1 MNRAATI
8 ALTILATG
16 AVLFVLLTERWRS
29 STERTVQPGTPL
41 FRFEP
46 EEIVS
51 FRLRNGDLSMEVEK
65 TPDGWR
71 LTKPLNDAAAP
82 EIVTALFQAALQ
94 SEVLDRI
101 DGSEVPDDK
110 KLASYGV
117 LKSTQQLD
125 FRGDAPPALL
135 IGKTT
140 PDGRRAYVSFK
151 NSKTLYLVSADL
163 LKWLSLDPQ
172 TLRDRRLT
180 THTPASLDR
189 IELRQGRSILVLEQR
204 GDGWHVTKPA
214 QFPADPLVL
223 GEWLQK
229 LMEARLTGINDRP
242 DARLDMEEPAGT
254 LEITLHGPPED
265 PVETLRFSNPDADG
279 TRVVHLQP
287 RAVEGRLAAT
297 SDFSLDLDALRDR
310 SLARLNP
317 DTIDLVRIRR
327 ADGATVQWERVDGRW
342 NVGDE
347 RVNALFN
354 LIVRCRVEPAGGPP
368 QEPTPAYE
376 VSFLSRL
383 SENTPEESAGE
394 KPLLALGFFRSEQGT
409 LIQKSQSGPTETLA
423 AAPEVLDQLRSLA
436 EGRRKSRSSSP

>member
-8 ALTILATG
+8 ALALLAAG
-16 AVLFVLLTERWRS
+16 AVVFVLLTERWRF

-41 FRFEP
+41 FVFDP
-46 EEIVS
+46 GEITS

-65 TPDGWR
+65 TPGGWR

-82 EIVTALFQAALQ
+82 EIVDALFQAALE

-101 DGSEVPDDK
+101 GASEVQDDK

-172 TLRDRRLT
+172 SLRDRRLT
-180 THTPASLDR
+180 THTPASLER

-204 GDGWHVTKPA
+204 ADGWHVTKPA

-229 LMEARLTGINDRP
+229 LMDARLAGIADRA
-242 DARLDMEEPAGT
+242 DARLDMEEPSGA
-254 LEITLHGPPED
+254 LEITLHGQTGD
-265 PVETLRFSNPDADG
+265 PVETLRFSNPGADG
-279 TRVVHLQP
+279 SRVVHLHP
-287 RAVEGRLAAT
+287 RAVEGRLAADT
-297 SDFSLDLDALRDR
+297 ELSLDLDALRDR

-317 DTIDLVRIRR
+317 DTVDLVRIRR

-347 RVNALFN
+347 RVTALFN
-354 LIVRCRVEPAGGPP
+354 LLVRCRVEPGGEPP
-368 QEPTPAYE
+368 RPSTPAYE

-394 KPLLALGFFRSEQGT
+394 KPLLVLGFFRSGQGT
-409 LIQKSQSGPTETLA
+409 FIQKSQSGSTETLT
-423 AAPEVLDQLRSLA
+423 AAPEVLDQLRSLV
-436 EGRRKSRSSSP
+436 EGRRRPPAPKP